1 MFKVDQMRSRL
12 GVWACASRP
21 QLSASASGVDRA
33 NEVEVGAGSGG
44 GEKKKAYLELRL
56 LS

>member
-33 NEVEVGAGSGG
+33 NEVEVEVGAGSGG
-44 GEKKKAYLELRL
+44 GEKRKLI
-56 LS
+56 